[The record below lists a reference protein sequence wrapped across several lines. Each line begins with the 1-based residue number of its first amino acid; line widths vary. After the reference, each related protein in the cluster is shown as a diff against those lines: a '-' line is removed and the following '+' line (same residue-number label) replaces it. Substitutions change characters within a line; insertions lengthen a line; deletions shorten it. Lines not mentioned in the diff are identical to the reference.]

1 MLVRLNPHGRQGI
14 VLAMVLILAL
24 LLSTAM
30 ITFLRQSVVDKM
42 VAHNRDSSARA
53 EALARGGIRLAAA
66 LILDD
71 ALIEA
76 DPQNSSASGAT
87 LNSRWN
93 RIDEMNIETDHGGT
107 LHVKIVDT
115 GSRLNLNALV
125 DPIETSEDLDQ
136 TEAEEFLVALIEKV
150 IAEIELPEGEK
161 FYDPRDLARSLIDY
175 IDPNTS
181 ALGAR
186 GSEDDYYQKQ
196 TPPYQAANRPL
207 LSVTELRLVEGFDAK
222 LVDAL
227 TPYVTVYPL
236 GGRAGLNIN
245 TAPPHALTTMYHGTS
260 TDRRLVSTDSVQQLL
275 KLRDEGRIVCDQT
288 EADSDR
294 CVPLGDLFDGSLYP
308 PVTLPST
315 ASTFE
320 IVSTATFAEI
330 TRQLEVVLDRSDPS
344 RPRLLSWRY
353 R

>member
-1 MLVRLNPHGRQGI
+1 MLVRLTPPGRQGI
-14 VLAMVLILAL
+14 VLAMVLVLAL
-24 LLSTAM
+24 LLSTTI
-30 ITFLRQSVVDKM
+30 ITFMRQAVVDKM
-42 VAHNRDSSARA
+42 VAHNRDSSAEA

-76 DPQNSSASGAT
+76 DPQGSGSSGAT

-93 RIDEMNIETDHGGT
+93 RIQEMEIETDHGGV
-107 LHVKIVDT
+107 LRVKILDT
-115 GSRLNLNALV
+115 GARLNLNALV
-125 DPIETSEDLDQ
+125 DPLESSDDLDQ
-136 TEAEEFLVALIEKV
+136 TEAEEFLVALLEKV

-161 FYDPRDLARSLIDY
+161 FYEPRDLARSLIDY
-175 IDPNTS
+175 IDPNKS

-196 TPPYQAANRPL
+196 TPPYRAANRPL
-207 LSVTELRLVEGFDAK
+207 LSVAELRLVEGFDAK

-236 GGRAGLNIN
+236 GGRFGLNIN

-260 TDRRLVSTDSVQQLL
+260 ADRRLVSTDSVQQLL
-275 KLRDEGRIVCDQT
+275 QLRDEGRIVCDQT
-288 EADSDR
+288 ETDSDQ
-294 CVPLGDLFDGSLYP
+294 CVPLGDIFDGSLYP
-308 PVTLPST
+308 PVTLPAT

-320 IVSTATFAEI
+320 IVSTATFADI

-344 RPRLLSWRY
+344 QPRLLSWRY